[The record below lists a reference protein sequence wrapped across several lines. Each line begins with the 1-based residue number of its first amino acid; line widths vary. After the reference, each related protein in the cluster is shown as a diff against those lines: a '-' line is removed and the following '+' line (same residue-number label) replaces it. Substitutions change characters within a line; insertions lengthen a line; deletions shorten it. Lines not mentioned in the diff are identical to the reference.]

1 MFENYVHA
9 KTAKRPRWVYV
20 LIITSLVLHGV
31 AAGAL
36 IIKQFWEISL
46 LPLPEGAT
54 EISLGAPP
62 PPPPPPGGKRKKKEK
77 KVEKK
82 KKKVKETVQP
92 VKDEEP
98 PPEEEQADDSIED
111 EDFGVEGGVEGGVAG
126 GVLGG
131 TIGGT
136 LGGTNLGAPPPPP
149 EPEKPT
155 VVPQAV
161 TEQNRIGGEQNVQ
174 PPLSVKQQMV
184 KQGETQVRAAAKICI
199 SKAGT
204 IKSVRLIKSSG
215 YDDYDRLLQQKIRG
229 WRYSPFKVNGKA
241 AEVCTSV
248 TFIYRQS

>member
-9 KTAKRPRWVYV
+9 KTAKRPRWVYF
-20 LIITSLVLHGV
+20 LIVGSLVIHAA

-36 IIKQFWEISL
+36 VVKQLWEIEL

-54 EISLGAPP
+54 EISMGAPP

-82 KKKVKETVQP
+82 KRKVKDVVQP

-98 PPEEEQADDSIED
+98 PPEDEDDVEVED
-111 EDFGVEGGVEGGVAG
+111 DNDFGVEGGVEGGVAG

-131 TIGGT
+131 TVGGT
-136 LGGTNLGAPPPPP
+136 LGGTNIGAPPPPP
-149 EPEKPT
+149 EPEKPK
-155 VVPQAV
+155 VVSQAV
-161 TEQNRIGGEQNVQ
+161 TEQNRISGEQQ
-174 PPLSVKQQMV
+174 ILPPLSTQQQMV
-184 KQGETQVRAAAKICI
+184 KQGQNQVRAAAKICI

-204 IKSVRLIKSSG
+204 IKSVRMIKSSG
-215 YDDYDRLLQQKIRG
+215 YDDYDRILQQKIRG